1 MATPE
6 DVVREHLVR
15 WAEDLI
21 DLSRRNRLL
30 YFHHTKSTT
39 FEFAQTA
46 LEVEAGLEGR
56 RGWGFYLPPPPAEDP
71 VTREIVPRATPD
83 ELVVAL
89 TPTRYRP
96 QLERGLK
103 TLKARAEAE
112 FLDAGIWVLYVGL
125 GRLDWVDVDEKP
137 AQSPL
142 LLVPAHLSQEGAD
155 KRWRLRLSDDGEPAL
170 NPALAVKLQ
179 TDFGIDIP
187 SLDEMDTPDVEH
199 ALAAVQAAV
208 VGTRWKVEPAVVM
221 GTFTFQK
228 EVIYRDLRDNATMIA
243 THPIIRLM
251 AEGPSSPLAADL
263 QFEPESEDTLDERHP
278 PESLA
283 CVLDA
288 DATQRQCVIAARAG
302 RSFVMDGPPG
312 TGKSQTIA
320 NVIAQLL
327 KDGKTVLFVSE
338 KAAALEVVQKRLAE
352 RQLDP
357 FALSL
362 HSQNATRKAVAQ
374 DLGRAL
380 DERPTARPRFDET
393 KRARL
398 VRERSRLTSYAV
410 AVNEVRRPLGKAL
423 HDVAGRI
430 AQLHDLPSVEV
441 PEIPTAS
448 LSPGRFE
455 ELREAAEQLGRAWSP
470 ISRGDEFLWRDLKQG
485 AAAAGREASLRRR
498 VESLAASANALR
510 EVSASLA
517 DELRAMP
524 PQGPL
529 DTERLAELL
538 DLIDDRHPVGERW
551 LTTKEIDDVASA
563 VARIVPALRKR
574 ALDEEWLANA
584 APEWRKVDLGADE
597 RLTAIESQLAGMTP
611 RLGALDQ
618 RSAADLRKFA
628 DAVELGASVV
638 ARLGKSTAVLSSIFN
653 VDKAPTIERARR
665 LVSLAGLVGSSTPPE
680 PTWLDPSVKPAIDEG
695 WRLLSQLLR
704 DYRRQREALQPMFK
718 PSVLEMDVRSL
729 RARFRDVHTGLHK
742 LSGEYRADKKA
753 LAAVTV
759 SGKVTDEVIARLDE
773 VVNWQGAAEQ
783 LAQVEQRYGPA
794 LGSRYFPSRD
804 GADLD
809 QTSRALAVADE
820 ALLLAGEDVGAEA
833 LAGQLSLGA
842 VPDARL
848 SPAAKDA
855 SAALDQLNEAQFRS
869 VAKVIERLSINKTT
883 KWCQSA
889 AASLRDLA
897 GELESLQSLT
907 GRSFRVGDA
916 RSLASKRFDVS
927 QLDESIGAEIDARRA
942 ELGAFAENPSA
953 DELETAAGWVAAM
966 RTYFG
971 GALRPRFAKIVLA
984 TDLTP
989 PTLRDPLAA
998 YEKAADALFGEFSP
1012 IHGDGLR
1019 RECDASFESG
1029 AALLGAM
1036 LATVAD
1042 VQEWDTYVAARST
1055 LVQEGWEPTIR
1066 SCEEARV
1073 SAPQVAQ
1080 IVERSILTRWV
1091 DEVVSGDPRLSP
1103 RRSVDR
1109 DELLAAFRELDTELV
1124 ADAAAGVIN
1133 ACTALRPKSLAG
1145 QAGIINKQAQ
1155 LKRKHLPVRRLLEQA
1170 GQAAQQLKPCFM
1182 MSPLSVSQF
1191 LPPGIHFDVVIF
1203 DEASQV
1209 READAICSIFR
1220 GTQLIISGD
1229 PKQLP
1234 PTDFFARIVAGDGG
1248 TDDDGEVEF
1257 DEFES
1262 VLDRCKAQ
1270 GFSRLPLNWHYR
1282 SRHEALI
1289 AFSNRSFYDGRL
1301 HTFPGA
1307 TFEAPDL
1314 GVELYL
1320 VDGTY
1325 GRGSTKDNPIE
1336 AEAVVDRIV
1345 EHRRQHPRLTIGV
1358 VALSA
1363 VQQTCIEIAI
1373 ERRAEREPELR
1384 ELDTD
1389 NRLDGFFVK
1398 NLENVQGDERDLII
1412 LSIGYG
1418 PDEAG
1423 KLTMNFGPMNR
1434 EGGWRRL
1441 NVAVTRARQRV
1452 EVVSSV
1458 SAGQIVSEK
1467 TSIRHLARYLD
1478 YAERGQ
1484 AALAMDVDETEG
1496 LAESPFEDE
1505 VLRSITALGYEAVP
1519 QVGVAGYRL
1528 DIGIRHPILPGRYV
1542 LGVECDGF
1550 TYHSSKVARDRDR
1563 LRQSVLEGLGWH
1575 LHRIWSTAWFYDRAA
1590 EEARLREAIAGA
1602 LGNDGSPVIRPASPG
1617 DVDVVVEDFDFDD
1630 FPEWAYVYDP
1640 PAAPVGPARGQDFCE
1655 PSSRSTLV
1663 RQIVE
1668 IVSSS
1673 GPIHE
1678 VVVLDVVR
1686 DSWGLGRTGS
1696 RMRDAFDAAV
1706 RSAVARGAIEV
1717 SGAFLEVP
1725 GQEVVVRVPE
1735 SDGAT
1740 ARRVAHVP
1748 PAELDLAIVQLL
1760 CDAGPTE
1767 LDRLRTA
1774 WARLFGWRRV
1784 GPDIEVAFDEAVDRL
1799 LDGGRIDGS
1808 SVLSLVGESR

>member
-6 DVVREHLVR
+6 DVVREHLAR

-30 YFHHTKSTT
+30 YFHHTKATT

-46 LEVEAGLEGR
+46 PEVEAGLEGR
-56 RGWGFYLPPPPAEDP
+56 RGWGFYLPPPPTEDP
-71 VTREIVPRATPD
+71 AIRQLVPAAAPD
-83 ELVVAL
+83 ELVVPL
-89 TPTRYRP
+89 TPTRFRP

-142 LLVPAHLSQEGAD
+142 LLVPARLSQEGAD

-179 TDFGIDIP
+179 TDFGIEIP

-199 ALAAVQAAV
+199 TLAAVRTAV
-208 VGTRWKVEPAVVM
+208 AGTRWKVEPAVVM

-228 EVIYRDLRDNATMIA
+228 EVIYRDLCDNAGRIA
-243 THPIIRLM
+243 AHPIIRLM
-251 AEGPSSPLAADL
+251 AEGPSSPVAADL

-302 RSFVMDGPPG
+302 QSFVMDGPPG

-362 HSQNATRKAVAQ
+362 HSRNATRKAVAQ

-423 HDVAGRI
+423 HDIAGRI
-430 AQLHDLPSVEV
+430 AQLHELPSVEV
-441 PEIPTAS
+441 PEIPTAN
-448 LSPGRFE
+448 LSPGRLE
-455 ELREAAEQLGRAWSP
+455 ELQDAAEQLGRAWGP

-485 AAAAGREASLRRR
+485 ASAAGREAALRRR
-498 VESLAASANALR
+498 VENLAASTRVLR
-510 EVSASLA
+510 EVSVSVA
-517 DELRAMP
+517 DELRATP

-538 DLIDDRHPVGERW
+538 DLIDDRHPVGDRW
-551 LTTKEIDDVASA
+551 LTTKEIDGVAGA

-574 ALDEEWLANA
+574 GLDEEWLANA

-597 RLTAIESQLAGMTP
+597 RLAAIESQIAGMVP

-618 RSAADLRKFA
+618 RTAAELRRFA
-628 DAVELGASVV
+628 DALEVAASVV

-653 VDKAPTIERARR
+653 VDKTPTIERARR
-665 LVSLAGLVGSSTPPE
+665 LVSLAGLAGSPSPPE
-680 PTWLDPSVKPAIDEG
+680 ATWLSPSVKPAINEG
-695 WRLLSQLLR
+695 WRLLSQLLQ
-704 DYRRQREALQPMFK
+704 DYRRQREALQPMFRL
-718 PSVLEMDVRSL
+718 SVLDLDVRSL
-729 RARFRDVHTGLHK
+729 RARFLDVHTGLHK

-759 SGKVTDEVIARLDE
+759 SGKVTEEVVARPE
-773 VVNWQGAAEQ
+773 AVVNWQDVSVQ
-783 LAQVEQRYGPA
+783 LAQAEQRHGPA
-794 LGSRYFPSRD
+794 LGSRYFPSVD
-804 GADLD
+804 ATDLD

-833 LAGQLSLGA
+833 LASQLSLGA
-842 VPDARL
+842 VPDPRL

-855 SAALDQLNEAQFRS
+855 KVALDQLNDVQFRS
-869 VAKVIERLSINKTT
+869 VAKVIERLSISKTT

-889 AASLRDLA
+889 SASLRELA
-897 GELESLQSLT
+897 GELESLESLT
-907 GRSFRVGDA
+907 DRSFRVGEA
-916 RSLASKRFDVS
+916 RALAAKRLQAS
-927 QLDESIGAEIDARRA
+927 QLDESIGAEIDARRLELDALA
-942 ELGAFAENPSA
+942 EDPSA
-953 DELETAAGWVAAM
+953 DELETAAGWVAAV
-966 RTYFG
+966 RTYFRG
-971 GALRPRFAKIVLA
+971 PLRPRFARAVLA
-984 TDLTP
+984 TELTAP
-989 PTLRDPLAA
+989 MLRDPLAA

-1012 IHGDGLR
+1012 SHGDGLR
-1019 RECDASFESG
+1019 RECDTTFES
-1029 AALLGAM
+1029 AMALLDAM

-1042 VQEWDTYVAARST
+1042 VQEWDAYVAARSV

-1066 SCEEARV
+1066 SCEEARL

-1080 IVERSILTRWV
+1080 IVERSILTRWA
-1091 DEVVSGDPRLSP
+1091 DEVISGDPRLSP

-1109 DELLAAFRELDTELV
+1109 DELLVAFRELDAELV

-1170 GQAAQQLKPCFM
+1170 GQVAQQLKPCLM

-1191 LPPGIHFDVVIF
+1191 LPPGLQFDVVIF

-1209 READAICSIFR
+1209 READAICSIYR
-1220 GTQLIISGD
+1220 GKQLIIAGD

-1234 PTDFFARIVAGDGG
+1234 PTDFFTRTIEGD
-1248 TDDDGEVEF
+1248 DLADEDEEVQF

-1282 SRHEALI
+1282 SRHEGLI

-1320 VDGTY
+1320 VDGQYRRGATEGQPSG
-1325 GRGSTKDNPIE
+1325 GRRRRRSHRGAPPSASGADYRRSCSVRGAAGVHPDG
-1336 AEAVVDRIV
+1336 DRT
-1345 EHRRQHPRLTIGV
+1345 PSG
-1358 VALSA
+1358 
-1363 VQQTCIEIAI
+1363 
-1373 ERRAEREPELR
+1373 RRA
-1384 ELDTD
+1384 
-1389 NRLDGFFVK
+1389 
-1398 NLENVQGDERDLII
+1398 
-1412 LSIGYG
+1412 
-1418 PDEAG
+1418 
-1423 KLTMNFGPMNR
+1423 
-1434 EGGWRRL
+1434 
-1441 NVAVTRARQRV
+1441 
-1452 EVVSSV
+1452 
-1458 SAGQIVSEK
+1458 
-1467 TSIRHLARYLD
+1467 
-1478 YAERGQ
+1478 
-1484 AALAMDVDETEG
+1484 
-1496 LAESPFEDE
+1496 
-1505 VLRSITALGYEAVP
+1505 
-1519 QVGVAGYRL
+1519 
-1528 DIGIRHPILPGRYV
+1528 
-1542 LGVECDGF
+1542 
-1550 TYHSSKVARDRDR
+1550 
-1563 LRQSVLEGLGWH
+1563 
-1575 LHRIWSTAWFYDRAA
+1575 
-1590 EEARLREAIAGA
+1590 
-1602 LGNDGSPVIRPASPG
+1602 
-1617 DVDVVVEDFDFDD
+1617 
-1630 FPEWAYVYDP
+1630 
-1640 PAAPVGPARGQDFCE
+1640 
-1655 PSSRSTLV
+1655 
-1663 RQIVE
+1663 
-1668 IVSSS
+1668 
-1673 GPIHE
+1673 
-1678 VVVLDVVR
+1678 
-1686 DSWGLGRTGS
+1686 
-1696 RMRDAFDAAV
+1696 
-1706 RSAVARGAIEV
+1706 
-1717 SGAFLEVP
+1717 
-1725 GQEVVVRVPE
+1725 
-1735 SDGAT
+1735 
-1740 ARRVAHVP
+1740 
-1748 PAELDLAIVQLL
+1748 
-1760 CDAGPTE
+1760 
-1767 LDRLRTA
+1767 RTA
-1774 WARLFGWRRV
+1774 
-1784 GPDIEVAFDEAVDRL
+1784 
-1799 LDGGRIDGS
+1799 
-1808 SVLSLVGESR
+1808 